1 FSFFHRPSAQAISS
15 PRRLSMQMSSSS
27 ARAKDQSRGSHNVVG
42 FFRSLAKSSFSALMK
57 CSWSASVHTGPFSL
71 IHFFPISTH
80 LLSARERCAF
90 TLARRRPRLT
100 MVAVGREARRG
111 GLWRYSCVTWVES
124 QVTWR
129 LPVEA
134 DLSLIS
140 ITLVAAEVCERSPD
154 PLTERFRSTPRTCGC
169 FRGILGLR

>member
-1 FSFFHRPSAQAISS
+1 SLHELDLEYRQVLPLHFARYHAVDEPVCRLFDILAALQSPAQLCLVLAHCSLSTVRRGLSSYCQTPFSFFHRPSAQAISS

-80 LLSARERCAF
+80 LLSARER
-90 TLARRRPRLT
+90 
-100 MVAVGREARRG
+100 
-111 GLWRYSCVTWVES
+111 
-124 QVTWR
+124 
-129 LPVEA
+129 
-134 DLSLIS
+134 
-140 ITLVAAEVCERSPD
+140 
-154 PLTERFRSTPRTCGC
+154 
-169 FRGILGLR
+169 